1 MITAIKKIQKNISH
15 LWSKSN
21 PLVFSEKKQL
31 DLAAEM
37 VPFGTWEYDL
47 LSGYINW
54 NQPLYDLF
62 GVDRKNFDHTL
73 STFKEMMHPDDRPK
87 MEILIQRAI
96 HDSVRDM
103 RYTFRL
109 CLPHQPIRYFRGNAQ
124 LVYNKK
130 KEPIG
135 LTGVCIDITT
145 QKLTEK
151 QLKKERDKATL
162 YLNSVEA
169 MIVVLNT
176 DATIRFMNNAGYKI
190 TEYSETEVK
199 GKNWYK
205 LFAPEHLQEDLE
217 ENYQQIIDG
226 NAIYMEYYEREIISK
241 SGHNKCIAWRN
252 TLLKN
257 EQEQIT
263 GVLATGTDIT
273 EKVMAEKQSQAMKK
287 MYKDI
292 FENSVTPMLICD
304 SYLRYKDVNDA
315 ACQLLGYAK
324 KELLDMHVWQ
334 LTRPDKHKETLM
346 LWSDFISTKYQTGT
360 IELFKKDGT
369 KIIVEYQ
376 ATSEFT
382 PGMHLASMNDI
393 TQKKIAEQKLKEQ
406 NEKLRKIAWMQ
417 SHEVRKPLANILG
430 LLALI
435 DSQKTAAMQEHVFQY
450 LKQSSDELDQI
461 IKDIIEKTKAV
472 DA

>member
-1 MITAIKKIQKNISH
+1 MIKTFKTIQQSISG
-15 LWSKSN
+15 LWSKRN
-21 PLVFSEKKQL
+21 PLIFSKKGQL
-31 DLAAEM
+31 ELAAQM

-47 LSGYINW
+47 LSGFINW
-54 NQPLYDLF
+54 DQHLYDLF
-62 GVDRKNFDHTL
+62 GVCRKNFDHTL
-73 STFKEMMHPDDRPK
+73 STFKEMMHADDRSK
-87 MEILIQRAI
+87 METLIHKAI
-96 HDSVRDM
+96 HDPVKKM
-103 RYTFRL
+103 HYTFRL
-109 CLPHQPIRYFRGNAQ
+109 CLPNQPIRYFRGNAK

-135 LTGVCIDITT
+135 LTGICIDITS

-169 MIVVLNT
+169 MIVVLKA

-190 TEYSETEVK
+190 TEYTETEVK

-205 LFAPEHLQEDLE
+205 LFAPEHLQEDFE
-217 ENYQQIIDG
+217 QNYQKIIDG
-226 NAIYMEYYEREIISK
+226 NAIYMEYYEREIICK
-241 SGHNKCIAWRN
+241 SGNHKCIAWRN

-257 EQEQIT
+257 EQGQIT

-304 SYLRYKDVNDA
+304 SYLRYKDVNNA
-315 ACQLLGYAK
+315 ACQLLGYTK
-324 KELLDMHVWQ
+324 KELLNMHVWQ
-334 LTRPDKHKETLM
+334 LTRPDMHEETLM

-360 IELFKKDGT
+360 IELFKKDNT

-406 NEKLRKIAWMQ
+406 NEQLRKIAWMQ

-435 DSQKTAAMQEHVFQY
+435 DSQKTSAVQEHIFQY
-450 LKQSSDELDQI
+450 LKQSSDELDHI